1 MQLQEQRG
9 LFVIFIFC
17 FIELFHLFKQ
27 QLQQLPLVIIR
38 KWPFWAIPCPP
49 II

>member
-9 LFVIFIFC
+9 LFVIFC

-27 QLQQLPLVIIR
+27 QLQQLPLA
-38 KWPFWAIPCPP
+38 PHMP
-49 II
+49 IV